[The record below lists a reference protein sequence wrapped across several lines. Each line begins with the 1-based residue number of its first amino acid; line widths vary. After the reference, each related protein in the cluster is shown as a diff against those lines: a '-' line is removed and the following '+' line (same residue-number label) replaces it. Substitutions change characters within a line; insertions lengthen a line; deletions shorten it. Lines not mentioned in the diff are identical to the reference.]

1 MMTLRSIAASLL
13 LVSGPL
19 VSSAW
24 AQSLAGEWDATV
36 KANGVDVPCRFKIT
50 GDGPNIQGT
59 FFNGEELYPSSSG
72 SFANGSLAL
81 NYDYTAGK
89 LEATWKD
96 GHLEGAFHAGRG
108 NYPFSAVMHT
118 ANGAA
123 APTPSAKA
131 PSIDGDWEIANNSPK
146 GEKAW
151 WFVVRQ
157 NGAQVSAAILRIDGD
172 TGTLAGGWHDA
183 TSGGPGKF
191 VLSHFALARAALLE
205 VTPQPDGSLHLL
217 MNGTTQYT
225 ALRPEVARAKGLAPP
240 TDPAQHTGVKDA
252 SEPFRFTFK
261 DLNGKT
267 VSQDDP
273 RFKNK
278 VIVVNIL
285 GSWCPNCHDEAPFLE
300 ETYKKYRAKGVEI
313 VALDFEQGDEVQD
326 PVRMRAFVKRY
337 GIDYTVLQ
345 AGATTEINDRLPQ
358 LKNFN
363 AWPTTFFLGKDGRV
377 AHVHAGFPSSGSGKK
392 YTEAKQDF
400 TETVERLLAVGS
412 NSQQ

>member
-1 MMTLRSIAASLL
+1 MKLQSIAASLL

-59 FFNGEELYPSSSG
+59 FFNGEELYPSTSG
-72 SFANGSLAL
+72 TFANGSLEL
-81 NYDYTAGK
+81 NFEYTSGK

-96 GHLEGAFHAGRG
+96 GHLQGVFHATLG
-108 NYPFSAVMHT
+108 NYGFSAVPHT
-118 ANGAA
+118 PPPA
-123 APTPSAKA
+123 PSAGA

-151 WFVVRQ
+151 WFLVRQ
-157 NGAQVSAAILRIDGD
+157 NGSEVSASILRIDGD
-172 TGTLAGGWHDA
+172 TGNLTGTWRD
-183 TSGGPGKF
+183 GKF

-217 MNGTTQYT
+217 MNGKTQYT
-225 ALRPEVARAKGLAPP
+225 ALRSEVARARGLAPP

-252 SEPFRFTFK
+252 SEPFRFAFT
-261 DLNGKT
+261 DLNGRT
-267 VSQDDP
+267 VAQDDP

-278 VIVVNIL
+278 VIVLNIF

-300 ETYKKYRAKGVEI
+300 EMAKKYRAKGVEV
-313 VALDFEQGDEVQD
+313 VALDFEQGDEVKD
-326 PVRMRAFVKRY
+326 PVRMRAFAKRY
-337 GIDYTVLQ
+337 GLDYTVLL
-345 AGATTEINDRLPQ
+345 AGASSEINDKLPQ

-377 AHVHAGFPSSGSGKK
+377 ARVHAGFPSSGSGKK

-400 TETVERLLAVGS
+400 TETVERLLAASS
-412 NSQQ
+412 NSQQQ

>member
-1 MMTLRSIAASLL
+1 MQLQSIVASLL
-13 LVSGPL
+13 LASGPL
-19 VSSAW
+19 CVSAW

-36 KANGVDVPCRFKIT
+36 KASGVDVPCRFKIT
-50 GDGPNIQGT
+50 GDGSTLQGT
-59 FFNGEELYPSSSG
+59 FFNGEELYPSTSA
-72 SFANGSLAL
+72 SFANGAL
-81 NYDYTAGK
+81 VMNFEYTSGK
-89 LEATWKD
+89 LEANWND
-96 GHLEGAFHAGRG
+96 GHLQGTFHAARG
-108 NYPFSAVMHT
+108 NYPFSAVPHT
-118 ANGAA
+118 A
-123 APTPSAKA
+123 PTSSANV
-131 PSIDGDWEIANNSPK
+131 PSIEGEYEIANNSPK

-172 TGTLAGGWHDA
+172 TGTLAGTWRD
-183 TSGGPGKF
+183 GKF

-205 VTPQPDGSLHLL
+205 VTPQPDGSLHLV

-240 TDPAQHTGVKDA
+240 TDPAQHTSVKDT
-252 SEPFRFTFK
+252 SEPFRFAFK

-267 VSQDDP
+267 VTQDD
-273 RFKNK
+273 FKNK
-278 VIVVNIL
+278 VVVVNIL

-326 PVRMRAFVKRY
+326 PVRMRAFAKRY
-337 GIDYTVLQ
+337 GIDYTILL
-345 AGATTEINDRLPQ
+345 AGATTEINDKLPQ

-377 AHVHAGFPSSGSGKK
+377 ARVHAGFPSSGSGKK

-400 TETVERLLAVGS
+400 TETVERLLAAGS